1 MDTTKQPCYPTT
13 TTDASKSNP
22 WRNSNKALNT
32 TTTPS
37 TINTTLEGVTVAA
50 TSRGR
55 VELSLGV
62 D

>member
-13 TTDASKSNP
+13 ATNASKLNP

-32 TTTPS
+32 TATPS
-37 TINTTLEGVTVAA
+37 TRNMTPEGVTVAA

-55 VELSLGV
+55 VELSLGA